1 MKLFN
6 FLIKR
11 NKIGGKQMTLEE
23 IKKAISGL
31 SEEEKAALMES
42 FKEVET
48 PPEEDTLPIDTAETN
63 NESENQEVEQP
74 EHNDIEAD
82 KKLLEPIMKEIANLK
97 AEIQA
102 MKESEMKEKQTPKKA
117 PDGEAEKLNKI
128 AAKYSSD

>member
-11 NKIGGKQMTLEE
+11 NKLGGKQMTLEE

-42 FKEVET
+42 MEKVET
-48 PPEEDTLPIDTAETN
+48 PPAEDTPPIDTAEPTN
-63 NESENQEVEQP
+63 EPENQEVEPP
-74 EHNDIEAD
+74 ENDDVEAD
-82 KKLLEPIMKEIANLK
+82 KKLLEPLMKEIANIK

-102 MKESEMKEKQTPKKA
+102 MKENEMKEKQTPKKA